1 MYSTLAG
8 LPPLFSPLFA
18 EGAAPPQNGGSG
30 MFLFISLGLVMVLYW
45 LFMLRPQQR
54 QEDARRKLLNS
65 LEKNDR
71 VYTVGG
77 LIGSVYTVDKE
88 KGEIV
93 LKIDDSNGTK
103 VRFLLSAVAS
113 KIVEE
118 EKKSS

>member
-1 MYSTLAG
+1 MYLILTSQFAS
-8 LPPLFSPLFA
+8 FYPLFA
-18 EGAAPPQNGGSG
+18 QDAAQQQNGSSG

-45 LFMLRPQQR
+45 LFMLRPQQK
-54 QEDARRKLLNS
+54 QEDARRKLLGS

-93 LKIDDSNGTK
+93 LRIDDSNGTK

-113 KIVEE
+113 KIIEE